1 MENNPNTF
9 EVLGEEAT
17 EEMKEVLYFKTKDSN
32 GNYTLW
38 RQTYGGANA
47 IIVTYEKVQPL
58 GNNGEY
64 IEMSTTN
71 IKESLDAKQT
81 KELFDE
87 MDNDIPESTI
97 EPQEESI
104 EYTDQQIEDIL
115 YRAIETGNNI
125 NTREQAIQKVQ
136 NYKNFS
142 EEKQKKYEKSMRI
155 FLNNALNK
163 LGITVEEDLVNK
175 VYNKMCK

>member
-1 MENNPNTF
+1 
-9 EVLGEEAT
+9 
-17 EEMKEVLYFKTKDSN
+17 
-32 GNYTLW
+32 
-38 RQTYGGANA
+38 
-47 IIVTYEKVQPL
+47 
-58 GNNGEY
+58 
-64 IEMSTTN
+64 MSTTN

-87 MDNDIPESTI
+87 RDNDIPESTI
-97 EPQEESI
+97 ETQEESI

-125 NTREQAIQKVQ
+125 NTREQAIQQVQ
-136 NYKNFS
+136 KHRKFS
-142 EEKQKKYEKSMRI
+142 EEEKKKYEKSVRN

>member
-1 MENNPNTF
+1 
-9 EVLGEEAT
+9 
-17 EEMKEVLYFKTKDSN
+17 
-32 GNYTLW
+32 
-38 RQTYGGANA
+38 
-47 IIVTYEKVQPL
+47 
-58 GNNGEY
+58 
-64 IEMSTTN
+64 MSTTN

-97 EPQEESI
+97 ETQEESI

-115 YRAIETGNNI
+115 YKAIETGNNI
-125 NTREQAIQKVQ
+125 TTREQAIQKVQ
-136 NYKNFS
+136 KHRKFS
-142 EEKQKKYEKSMRI
+142 EEEKKKYEKSVRI